1 MRIRVFGTMGKQ
13 RRDRLAK
20 RVQLVKVG
28 DRAAALGAE
37 PIMNA
42 ESFLGRGGQRDKRG
56 ISHSPDN
63 AQDKDAASSGCGALL
78 SRTLERRWLQGYS

>member
-37 PIMNA
+37 PVMNA
-42 ESFLGRGGQRDKRG
+42 ENFLGRGGQRDKRG
-56 ISHSPDN
+56 ISHSSDI
-63 AQDKDAASSGCGALL
+63 AQDKEAASGGCSASLN
-78 SRTLERRWLQGYS
+78 RTFDRLRPQDYS